1 MLDGIWKLVQAYSQ
15 DKGLVVPLSIAV
27 LVLMYSHFHIWM
39 ANRGRLSDKD
49 RHIEDLIGERNR
61 LQTFLFD
68 QQGWK
73 RQSSDREET

>member
-1 MLDGIWKLVQAYSQ
+1 
-15 DKGLVVPLSIAV
+15 
-27 LVLMYSHFHIWM
+27 M

-61 LQTFLFD
+61 LQTFLFE